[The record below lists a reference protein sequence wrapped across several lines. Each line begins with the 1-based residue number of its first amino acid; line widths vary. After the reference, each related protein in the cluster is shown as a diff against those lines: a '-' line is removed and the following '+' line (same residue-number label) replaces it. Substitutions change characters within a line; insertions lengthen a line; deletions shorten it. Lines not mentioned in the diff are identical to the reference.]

1 MLDEIKAM
9 KEYLKERTDL
19 EVMRGY
25 KEAERDYNEQ
35 QSFQIKYALGVISKE
50 LKRRKIKLATVDK
63 MTLEEIEEGIKKE
76 NE

>member
-1 MLDEIKAM
+1 
-9 KEYLKERTDL
+9 
-19 EVMRGY
+19 
-25 KEAERDYNEQ
+25 
-35 QSFQIKYALGVISKE
+35 LGIISKE